1 MGKKKK
7 HTRNQGVGGGGGE
20 QQWNEG
26 EVDALTEALGFA
38 FPPGAVR
45 DVLAQCGGDVGR

>member
-7 HTRNQGVGGGGGE
+7 HTRNQGGDGGGE
-20 QQWNEG
+20 QQQWSDG
-26 EVDALTEALGFA
+26 EVDALTEALGNA